1 MDADN
6 LKPNSHKYNESQKK
20 VERVVSGSV
29 KTRSKSL
36 GRRFSDTFFNED
48 KESIKEY
55 LFTDVFVPAVKNT
68 IIDLIT
74 QGINLIFY
82 GETRKTSSS
91 VLGSKT
97 SYDRMFR
104 PSSSQNNR
112 RPAGRTVKDIGDIV
126 LDNKGEADRVVELLN
141 DLTEQYGQA
150 TVGDLFDLL
159 GETIPGDFT
168 SRDWGWTNLQSAR
181 VIRVR
186 DGYLIDLPK
195 CISLK

>member
-1 MDADN
+1 MDMDN
-6 LKPNSHKYNESQKK
+6 LKPNSHKYNDEQKK
-20 VERVVSGSV
+20 LEKVVSGTV

-36 GRRFSDTFFNED
+36 SRRFADTFFNED

-55 LFTDVFVPAVKNT
+55 LITDVLVPAVKNT

-82 GETRKTSSS
+82 GETRKTASSS
-91 VLGSKT
+91 ILGSKT
-97 SYDRMFR
+97 SYNRMFG
-104 PSSSQNNR
+104 NNQSASR
-112 RPAGRTVKDIGDIV
+112 HPLGRTVKDIGDIV
-126 LDNKGEADRVVELLN
+126 LDSKGEAERVIDILN
-141 DLTEQYGQA
+141 DLVMQYGQA

-168 SRDWGWTNLQSAR
+168 SRDWGWTNLQGAKT
-181 VIRVR
+181 VRVR

-195 CISLK
+195 CVSLK